1 MNAISDKVVGRL
13 GQYRR
18 LLLQLHAQGTRHVF
32 SHQLGDAMGVTA
44 AQVRRDL
51 MVLGFSGSPTK
62 GYHVDELNA
71 KITKFLDGH
80 VRELAC
86 ICGLGNLGRAIMGYF
101 TGRGVSVDI
110 IAAFD
115 VDESKIG
122 RAIVGRRCYHID
134 EMESVCRQ
142 VGITV
147 GIITTPAD
155 TAQSVADR
163 MIRAD
168 IKGILNFAP
177 MVLKLPREI
186 YVQNIDVSLA
196 LETLAFFASQRR
208 QP

>member
-80 VRELAC
+80 TRELAC

-196 LETLAFFASQRR
+196 LETVAFFASQRR

>member
-62 GYHVDELNA
+62 GYHVDELSA
-71 KITKFLDGH
+71 KITNFLDGH
-80 VRELAC
+80 ARESAC

-110 IAAFD
+110 MAAFD

-142 VGITV
+142 QGITV

-155 TAQSVADR
+155 TAQAVAER
-163 MIRAD
+163 MVRAD

-177 MVLKLPREI
+177 IVLKLPKEI

-196 LETLAFFASQRR
+196 LETVAYFASQPR

>member
-32 SHQLGDAMGVTA
+32 SHQLGEAMGVTA

-51 MVLGFSGSPTK
+51 MVLC
-62 GYHVDELNA
+62 A
-71 KITKFLDGH
+71 KITNFLDGH

-101 TGRGVSVDI
+101 NGRGVSVDI
-110 IAAFD
+110 SAAFD
-115 VDESKIG
+115 VDETKIG

-134 EMESVCRQ
+134 EMETVCKQ
-142 VGITV
+142 MSITV

-155 TAQSVADR
+155 TAQAVAER
-163 MIRAD
+163 MMKAD

-177 MVLKLPREI
+177 LVLKLPKEI

-196 LETLAFFASQRR
+196 LETVAFFASQRR